1 MTPAYD
7 YPWRGKIDSG
17 PHGSQPW
24 LSLPTDMTA
33 LPGLV
38 CLPTCLSH
46 PPLLLSIT
54 DTRRLVFSSARILI
68 GLQRLH
74 LNFAGPACR
83 ARQTPRFP
91 ASPNERVKWT
101 KVDAASRERKQRKQ
115 RENQPRDAAT
125 IIRTL
130 CGSMALGLYPLS
142 QSRPLRSS
150 FSSLLLLPSPLLSP
164 SNVIQIAQ
172 G

>member
-7 YPWRGKIDSG
+7 YPWRQDRQWATWE
-17 PHGSQPW
+17 PAMA
-24 LSLPTDMTA
+24 SLPTDMTA

-38 CLPTCLSH
+38 CLLSCLSH
-46 PPLLLSIT
+46 PPLLLLIT
-54 DTRRLVFSSARILI
+54 DTRRLAISCARILI

-91 ASPNERVKWT
+91 ASPNERAKWT
-101 KVDAASRERKQRKQ
+101 KVDAASRVRKQRKQ

-130 CGSMALGLYPLS
+130 CGSMAPGLYPLS
-142 QSRPLRSS
+142 QSRPLILFPLAPVS
-150 FSSLLLLPSPLLSP
+150 FPPLLPMSYR
-164 SNVIQIAQ
+164 
-172 G
+172 